1 MLSNMGQHKQALEI
15 FVFKMQNYAKAEE
28 YVMLKLIDRLCA
40 LLTRSRYCNR
50 MQRQAP
56 TTSTETAEDDDDDA
70 PSIYHTLLSLY
81 LQPSSPH
88 KPQLEPALDLLSK
101 HGARLPA
108 TSSLSLI
115 PDDLPVSALESYFRG
130 RIRSNNSM
138 ANESRIVAALRKA
151 EGITVAGELH
161 IGSDTKDGAQTG
173 RSRHVAITDERLCVV
188 CHRRLGGG
196 MRVGGG
202 SVVAVLPDNTVVHWG
217 CLSSV
222 GGEQRSKT
230 PSWARPS

>member
-1 MLSNMGQHKQALEI
+1 M
-15 FVFKMQNYAKAEE
+15 
-28 YVMLKLIDRLCA
+28 
-40 LLTRSRYCNR
+40 SRYCNR
-50 MQRQAP
+50 IQRQAP
-56 TTSTETAEDDDDDA
+56 APSTNNTSEEDDADDDDA

-130 RIRSNNSM
+130 RIRSANSM
-138 ANESRIVAALRKA
+138 VNEARVVAALRKA
-151 EGITVAGELH
+151 EGITVAAELH
-161 IGSDTKDGAQTG
+161 VGDSTRRGAQSG
-173 RSRHVAITDERLCVV
+173 RNRHVAITDEKLCVV

-196 MRVGGG
+196 MRAGG
-202 SVVAVLPDNTVVHWG
+202 SVVAVMPDNTVVHWG
-217 CLSSV
+217 CLSNV
-222 GGEQRSKT
+222 GGDQRPKT
-230 PSWARPS
+230 PSWARHS

>member
-1 MLSNMGQHKQALEI
+1 MLI
-15 FVFKMQNYAKAEE
+15 
-28 YVMLKLIDRLCA
+28 MLKRH
-40 LLTRSRYCNR
+40 RYCNR
-50 MQRQAP
+50 IQRLAHKNASSKSDSP
-56 TTSTETAEDDDDDA
+56 DDDNDET

-108 TSSLSLI
+108 ASSLSLI
-115 PDDLPVSALESYFRG
+115 PDDLPVSELESYFRG
-130 RIRSNNSM
+130 RIRSATSM
-138 ANESRIVAALRKA
+138 VNESRVVAALRKA
-151 EGITVAGELH
+151 EGITVAAELH
-161 IGSDTKDGAQTG
+161 VGDGMKGGQGG
-173 RSRHVAITDERLCVV
+173 RNRHVAITDERLCIV

-196 MRVGGG
+196 MRVGG

-230 PSWARPS
+230 PSWARHA